1 MTRFQPKGCL
11 LVDSERQP
19 VARCPPTTIVSGG
32 SRGLGL
38 AIVRRLLD
46 RGDRVA
52 TFSRS
57 GSESLSELESTFPGR
72 IHHERFDAADSAA
85 VRRFVGR
92 VVVRF
97 GRIDHCV
104 ANAAVAAEGI
114 LATMSDAD
122 IDAMLTVN
130 LRGSIV
136 LVRECVRQFLAQ
148 PRTGPDDETGS
159 IVVVSSVVAARGSP
173 GLAVY
178 AATKAG
184 LEGFARCLARE
195 VGTRGIRVNA
205 VAPGF
210 LETELSATLSRAD
223 RDRITRRTPLG
234 RLGATEDIVGS
245 IDYLTGRGASFVTGQ
260 TLTVD
265 GGGAA

>member
-1 MTRFQPKGCL
+1 MTRP
-11 LVDSERQP
+11 S
-19 VARCPPTTIVSGG
+19 PTTIISGG

-38 AIVRRLLD
+38 AVASRLLE
-46 RGDRVA
+46 RGDRIA

-57 GSESLSELESTFPGR
+57 GSAALDDLASRYPGR
-72 IHHERFDAADSAA
+72 VHHEQVDAADSAA
-85 VRRFVGR
+85 VRRFVATT
-92 VVVRF
+92 VDRF
-97 GRIDHCV
+97 GRVDHCV

-130 LRGSIV
+130 LGGAIV

-148 PRTGPDDETGS
+148 PRALPAAEAGS
-159 IVVVSSVVAARGSP
+159 VVVVSSVVAARGSP

-195 VGTRGIRVNA
+195 VGQRGIRVNA

-210 LETELSATLSRAD
+210 LATELSATLSQAD
-223 RDRITRRTPLG
+223 RERIIRRTPLG
-234 RLGATEDIVGS
+234 RLGATGDIVGA
-245 IDYLTGRGASFVTGQ
+245 IDFLTGPGAAFVTGQ

>member
-1 MTRFQPKGCL
+1 MTSP
-11 LVDSERQP
+11 S
-19 VARCPPTTIVSGG
+19 PTTIISGG

-38 AIVRRLLD
+38 AVASRLLE
-46 RGDRVA
+46 RGDRIA

-57 GSESLSELESTFPGR
+57 GSAALDGLASRHPGR
-72 IHHERFDAADSAA
+72 VHHEQFDTADSDAI
-85 VRRFVGR
+85 RRFVAN
-92 VVVRF
+92 VVDRF
-97 GRIDHCV
+97 GRVDHCV

-130 LRGSIV
+130 LRGAIV

-148 PRTGPDDETGS
+148 PRARPDAEAGAV
-159 IVVVSSVVAARGSP
+159 VVVSSVVAARGSP

-195 VGTRGIRVNA
+195 VGPRGIRVNA

-210 LETELSATLSRAD
+210 LATELSATLSSAD
-223 RDRITRRTPLG
+223 RERIIRRTPLG
-234 RLGATEDIVGS
+234 RLGDTADIIGA
-245 IDYLTGRGASFVTGQ
+245 IDFLTSPGAAFVTGQ

>member
-1 MTRFQPKGCL
+1 L
-11 LVDSERQP
+11 LE
-19 VARCPPTTIVSGG
+19 
-32 SRGLGL
+32 
-38 AIVRRLLD
+38 
-46 RGDRVA
+46 RGDQIA

-57 GSESLSELESTFPGR
+57 GSAALDGLASRHPGR
-72 IHHERFDAADSAA
+72 VHQEQFDTADSAA
-85 VRRFVGR
+85 IRRFVANA
-92 VVVRF
+92 VDRF
-97 GRIDHCV
+97 GRVDHCV

-130 LRGSIV
+130 LRGAIV

-148 PRTGPDDETGS
+148 PRARPDAEAGAV
-159 IVVVSSVVAARGSP
+159 VVVSSVVAARGSP

-195 VGTRGIRVNA
+195 VGQRGIRVNA

-210 LETELSATLSRAD
+210 LATDLSATLPSAD
-223 RDRITRRTPLG
+223 RERIVRRTPLG
-234 RLGATEDIVGS
+234 RLGDTADIVGA
-245 IDYLTGRGASFVTGQ
+245 IDFLTSPGAAFVTGQ

>member
-1 MTRFQPKGCL
+1 L
-11 LVDSERQP
+11 A
-19 VARCPPTTIVSGG
+19 VAQ
-32 SRGLGL
+32 
-38 AIVRRLLD
+38 RLLE

-57 GSESLSELESTFPGR
+57 GSAALVALAAKHPGR
-72 IHHERFDAADSAA
+72 VHHEQLDAADSDA
-85 VRRFVGR
+85 VRRFVGNT
-92 VVVRF
+92 VERF
-97 GRIDHCV
+97 GRVDHCV

-114 LATMSDAD
+114 LATMADAD

-130 LRGSIV
+130 LRGAIV

-148 PRTGPDDETGS
+148 PRSLPDADAGAGS
-159 IVVVSSVVAARGSP
+159 VVMVSSVVAARGSP

-195 VGTRGIRVNA
+195 VGPRGIRVNA

-210 LETELSATLSRAD
+210 LATDLSATLSPSD
-223 RDRITRRTPLG
+223 RERIVRRTPLG
-234 RLGATEDIVGS
+234 RLGDTADIVGA
-245 IDYLTGRGASFVTGQ
+245 IDFLTGPGAAFVTGQ
-260 TLTVD
+260 TLTID
-265 GGGAA
+265 GGGAT

>member
-1 MTRFQPKGCL
+1 MTRI
-11 LVDSERQP
+11 
-19 VARCPPTTIVSGG
+19 APTTIISGG

-38 AIVRRLLD
+38 AVASRLLE
-46 RGDRVA
+46 RGDRIA

-57 GSESLSELESTFPGR
+57 TSPALVELASRYPER
-72 IHHERFDAADSAA
+72 LHHEPVDAADAVA
-85 VRRFVGR
+85 VRRFVANA
-92 VVVRF
+92 VDRF
-97 GRIDHCV
+97 GRVDHCV

-122 IDAMLTVN
+122 IDAMLSVN
-130 LRGSIV
+130 LRGAIV

-148 PRTGPDDETGS
+148 PRSRPETEAGTV
-159 IVVVSSVVAARGSP
+159 VVVSSVVAARGSP

-195 VGTRGIRVNA
+195 VGPRGIRVNA

-210 LETELSATLSRAD
+210 LDTELSATLSAAD
-223 RDRITRRTPLG
+223 RERIVRRTPLG
-234 RLGATEDIVGS
+234 RLGATDDIVGA
-245 IDYLTGRGASFVTGQ
+245 IDFLTRPDAAFITGQ
-260 TLTVD
+260 TFTVD

>member
-1 MTRFQPKGCL
+1 L
-11 LVDSERQP
+11 A
-19 VARCPPTTIVSGG
+19 VAS
-32 SRGLGL
+32 
-38 AIVRRLLD
+38 RLLE
-46 RGDRVA
+46 RGDRIA

-57 GSESLSELESTFPGR
+57 GSAALDDLASRHPGR
-72 IHHERFDAADSAA
+72 VHHEHLDAADSAA
-85 VRRFVGR
+85 VRRFVATT
-92 VVVRF
+92 VDRF
-97 GRIDHCV
+97 GRVDHCV

-130 LRGSIV
+130 LRGAIV

-148 PRTGPDDETGS
+148 PRARPDAEAGAV
-159 IVVVSSVVAARGSP
+159 VVVSSVVAARGSP

-195 VGTRGIRVNA
+195 VGQRGIRVNA

-210 LETELSATLSRAD
+210 LATDLSATLSSAD
-223 RDRITRRTPLG
+223 RERIVRRTPLG
-234 RLGATEDIVGS
+234 RLGDTADIVGT
-245 IDYLTGRGASFVTGQ
+245 IDFLTSPGAAFVTGQ

>member
-1 MTRFQPKGCL
+1 MISP
-11 LVDSERQP
+11 S
-19 VARCPPTTIVSGG
+19 PTTIISGG

-38 AIVRRLLD
+38 AVASRLLE
-46 RGDRVA
+46 RGDRIA

-57 GSESLSELESTFPGR
+57 GSAALDGLASRHPGR
-72 IHHERFDAADSAA
+72 VHHEQFDTADSDAI
-85 VRRFVGR
+85 RRFVANA
-92 VVVRF
+92 VDRF
-97 GRIDHCV
+97 GRVDHCV

-148 PRTGPDDETGS
+148 PKARPDAEAGAV
-159 IVVVSSVVAARGSP
+159 VVVSSVVAARGSP

-195 VGTRGIRVNA
+195 VGPRGIRVNA

-210 LETELSATLSRAD
+210 LATELSATLSSAD
-223 RDRITRRTPLG
+223 RERIVRRTPLG
-234 RLGATEDIVGS
+234 RLGDTADIVGA
-245 IDYLTGRGASFVTGQ
+245 IDFLTSAGAAFVTGQ

>member
-1 MTRFQPKGCL
+1 L
-11 LVDSERQP
+11 LE
-19 VARCPPTTIVSGG
+19 
-32 SRGLGL
+32 
-38 AIVRRLLD
+38 
-46 RGDRVA
+46 RGDRIA

-57 GSESLSELESTFPGR
+57 GSAALDGLASRHPGR
-72 IHHERFDAADSAA
+72 VHHEQFDTADSFAI
-85 VRRFVGR
+85 RRFVANA
-92 VVVRF
+92 VDRF
-97 GRIDHCV
+97 GRVDHCV

-130 LRGSIV
+130 LRGAIV

-148 PRTGPDDETGS
+148 PRARPDAEAGAV
-159 IVVVSSVVAARGSP
+159 VVVSSVVAARGSP

-195 VGTRGIRVNA
+195 VGPRGIRVNA

-210 LETELSATLSRAD
+210 LATELSATLSSAD
-223 RDRITRRTPLG
+223 RERIIRRTPLG
-234 RLGATEDIVGS
+234 RLGDTADIVGA
-245 IDYLTGRGASFVTGQ
+245 IDFLTSPGAAFVTGQ

>member
-1 MTRFQPKGCL
+1 VANV
-11 LVDSERQP
+11 VD
-19 VARCPPTTIVSGG
+19 
-32 SRGLGL
+32 
-38 AIVRRLLD
+38 
-46 RGDRVA
+46 
-52 TFSRS
+52 
-57 GSESLSELESTFPGR
+57 
-72 IHHERFDAADSAA
+72 
-85 VRRFVGR
+85 
-92 VVVRF
+92 RF
-97 GRIDHCV
+97 GRVDHCV

-130 LRGSIV
+130 LRGAIV

-148 PRTGPDDETGS
+148 PKARPDAEAGAV
-159 IVVVSSVVAARGSP
+159 VVVSSVVAARGSP

-195 VGTRGIRVNA
+195 VGPRGIRVNA

-210 LETELSATLSRAD
+210 LATELSATLSSAD
-223 RDRITRRTPLG
+223 RERIIRRTPLG
-234 RLGATEDIVGS
+234 RLGDTADIIGA
-245 IDYLTGRGASFVTGQ
+245 IDFLTSAGAAFVTGQ
-260 TLTVD
+260 TITVD

>member
-1 MTRFQPKGCL
+1 MTSP
-11 LVDSERQP
+11 S
-19 VARCPPTTIVSGG
+19 PTTIISGG

-38 AIVRRLLD
+38 AVASRLLE
-46 RGDRVA
+46 RGDRIA

-57 GSESLSELESTFPGR
+57 GSAALDGLASRHPGR
-72 IHHERFDAADSAA
+72 VHHEQFDTADSDAI
-85 VRRFVGR
+85 RRFVAN
-92 VVVRF
+92 VVDRF
-97 GRIDHCV
+97 GRVDHCV

-130 LRGSIV
+130 LRGAIV

-148 PRTGPDDETGS
+148 PRARPDAEAGAV
-159 IVVVSSVVAARGSP
+159 VVVSSVVAARGSP

-195 VGTRGIRVNA
+195 VGPRGIRVNA

-210 LETELSATLSRAD
+210 LATELSATLSSAD
-223 RDRITRRTPLG
+223 RERIVRRTPLG
-234 RLGATEDIVGS
+234 RLGDTADIIGA
-245 IDYLTGRGASFVTGQ
+245 IDFLTSPGAAFVTGQ

>member
-1 MTRFQPKGCL
+1 MTSP
-11 LVDSERQP
+11 S
-19 VARCPPTTIVSGG
+19 PTTIISGG

-38 AIVRRLLD
+38 AVASRLLE
-46 RGDRVA
+46 RGDRIA

-57 GSESLSELESTFPGR
+57 GSAALDGLASRHPGR
-72 IHHERFDAADSAA
+72 VHQEQFDTADSAA
-85 VRRFVGR
+85 IRRFVANA
-92 VVVRF
+92 VDRF
-97 GRIDHCV
+97 GRVDHCV

-130 LRGSIV
+130 LRGAIV

-148 PRTGPDDETGS
+148 PRARPDAEAGAV
-159 IVVVSSVVAARGSP
+159 VVVSSVVAARGSP

-195 VGTRGIRVNA
+195 VGPRGIRVNA

-210 LETELSATLSRAD
+210 LATELSATLSSAD
-223 RDRITRRTPLG
+223 RERIVRRTPLG
-234 RLGATEDIVGS
+234 RLGDTADIIGA
-245 IDYLTGRGASFVTGQ
+245 IDFLTSPGAAFVTGQ

>member
-1 MTRFQPKGCL
+1 MTSP
-11 LVDSERQP
+11 S
-19 VARCPPTTIVSGG
+19 PTTIISGG

-38 AIVRRLLD
+38 AVASRLLE
-46 RGDRVA
+46 RGDRIA

-57 GSESLSELESTFPGR
+57 GSAALDGLASRHPGR
-72 IHHERFDAADSAA
+72 VHHEQFDTADSDAI
-85 VRRFVGR
+85 RRFVAN
-92 VVVRF
+92 VVDRF
-97 GRIDHCV
+97 GRVDHCV

-130 LRGSIV
+130 LRGAIV

-148 PRTGPDDETGS
+148 PKARPDAEAGAV
-159 IVVVSSVVAARGSP
+159 VVVSSVVAARGSP

-195 VGTRGIRVNA
+195 VGPRGIRVNA

-210 LETELSATLSRAD
+210 LATELSATLSSAD
-223 RDRITRRTPLG
+223 RERIIRRTPLG
-234 RLGATEDIVGS
+234 RLGDTADIIGA
-245 IDYLTGRGASFVTGQ
+245 IDFLTSPGAAFVTGQ

>member
-1 MTRFQPKGCL
+1 MTSP
-11 LVDSERQP
+11 S
-19 VARCPPTTIVSGG
+19 PTTIISGG

-38 AIVRRLLD
+38 AVASRLLE
-46 RGDRVA
+46 RGDRIA

-57 GSESLSELESTFPGR
+57 GSAALDGLASRHPGR
-72 IHHERFDAADSAA
+72 VHHEQFDTADSAA
-85 VRRFVGR
+85 IRRFVANAAD
-92 VVVRF
+92 RF
-97 GRIDHCV
+97 GRVDHCV

-122 IDAMLTVN
+122 IDAMLPKA
-130 LRGSIV
+130 R
-136 LVRECVRQFLAQ
+136 
-148 PRTGPDDETGS
+148 PDAEAGAV
-159 IVVVSSVVAARGSP
+159 VVVSSVVAARGSP

-195 VGTRGIRVNA
+195 VGPRGIRVNA

-210 LETELSATLSRAD
+210 LATELSATLSSAD
-223 RDRITRRTPLG
+223 RERIIRRTPLG
-234 RLGATEDIVGS
+234 RLGDTADIIGA
-245 IDYLTGRGASFVTGQ
+245 IDFLTSPGAAFVTGQ

>member
-1 MTRFQPKGCL
+1 MI
-11 LVDSERQP
+11 S
-19 VARCPPTTIVSGG
+19 PPTTIISGG

-38 AIVRRLLD
+38 AVASRLLE
-46 RGDRVA
+46 RGDRIA

-57 GSESLSELESTFPGR
+57 GSAALDGLASRHPGR
-72 IHHERFDAADSAA
+72 VHQEQFDTADSAA
-85 VRRFVGR
+85 IRRFVANA
-92 VVVRF
+92 VDRF
-97 GRIDHCV
+97 GRVDHCV

-130 LRGSIV
+130 LRGAIV

-148 PRTGPDDETGS
+148 PKARPDAEAGAV
-159 IVVVSSVVAARGSP
+159 VVVSSVVAARGSP

-195 VGTRGIRVNA
+195 VGPRGIRVNA

-210 LETELSATLSRAD
+210 LATELSATLSSSD
-223 RDRITRRTPLG
+223 RERIVRRTPLG
-234 RLGATEDIVGS
+234 RLGDTADIIGA
-245 IDYLTGRGASFVTGQ
+245 IDFLTSPGAAFVTGQ

>member
-1 MTRFQPKGCL
+1 MISP
-11 LVDSERQP
+11 S
-19 VARCPPTTIVSGG
+19 TTIISGG

-38 AIVRRLLD
+38 AVASRLLE
-46 RGDRVA
+46 RGDRIA

-57 GSESLSELESTFPGR
+57 GSAALDGLASRHPGR
-72 IHHERFDAADSAA
+72 VHQEQFDTADSAA
-85 VRRFVGR
+85 IRRFVANA
-92 VVVRF
+92 VDRF
-97 GRIDHCV
+97 GRVDHCV

-130 LRGSIV
+130 LRGAIV

-148 PRTGPDDETGS
+148 PKVRPDAEAGAV
-159 IVVVSSVVAARGSP
+159 VVVSSVVAARGSP

-195 VGTRGIRVNA
+195 VGPRGIRVNA

-210 LETELSATLSRAD
+210 LATELSATLSSAD
-223 RDRITRRTPLG
+223 RERIVRRTPLG
-234 RLGATEDIVGS
+234 RLGDTADIIGA
-245 IDYLTGRGASFVTGQ
+245 IDFLTSPGAAFVTGQ

>member
-1 MTRFQPKGCL
+1 VGHV
-11 LVDSERQP
+11 VD
-19 VARCPPTTIVSGG
+19 
-32 SRGLGL
+32 
-38 AIVRRLLD
+38 
-46 RGDRVA
+46 
-52 TFSRS
+52 
-57 GSESLSELESTFPGR
+57 
-72 IHHERFDAADSAA
+72 
-85 VRRFVGR
+85 
-92 VVVRF
+92 RF